1 MYIVYPIINT
11 YLLSSLTI
19 LIGYVMDFTIS
30 KNTLIKYCQNE
41 LDLYISGIQSSNI
54 NLLIISPLNYIL
66 VYNLHYIDYNK
77 NIFDIQYV
85 NLISLLLAHNFFYF
99 IFHSLVHKIHFLRF
113 IHNYHHQF
121 RLNLPS
127 ISNSV
132 SIMEFQFMYVLPF
145 CFGAY
150 FFHPNIITFNIS
162 IFIIS
167 LFNILIHCDELTT
180 LNWLIIFVS
189 PQQHAE
195 HHLTYGNTYSAPIIN
210 FDLFFSKKM
219 KQKKMY
225 EIFTKYNTPATVS

>member
-85 NLISLLLAHNFFYF
+85 NLLSLLVAHNFFYF
-99 IFHSLVHKIHFLRF
+99 
-113 IHNYHHQF
+113 
-121 RLNLPS
+121 
-127 ISNSV
+127 
-132 SIMEFQFMYVLPF
+132 MY
-145 CFGAY
+145 
-150 FFHPNIITFNIS
+150 
-162 IFIIS
+162 
-167 LFNILIHCDELTT
+167 
-180 LNWLIIFVS
+180 
-189 PQQHAE
+189 
-195 HHLTYGNTYSAPIIN
+195 
-210 FDLFFSKKM
+210 K
-219 KQKKMY
+219 
-225 EIFTKYNTPATVS
+225 

>member
-30 KNTLIKYCQNE
+30 KNTLKKYCQYE
-41 LDLYISGIQSSNI
+41 LDLYISGIQSSKI

-66 VYNLHYIDYNK
+66 VYNLDCIDYNK

-85 NLISLLLAHNFFYF
+85 NLISLLVAHNFFYF

-150 FFHPNIITFNIS
+150 FFHPNLITFNIS

-189 PQQHAE
+189 PRQHAE
-195 HHLTYGNTYSAPIIN
+195 HHLTYGNTYSAPILN
-210 FDLFFSKKM
+210 FDLFFSNKM

-225 EIFTKYNTPATVS
+225 EIFTKYNIPATVS